1 MLTVEK
7 LKKSVADLKKEIK
20 EKSSKSENL
29 KSDKDLRTI
38 RKKLKRAQ
46 RKLRILHP
54 PASKETVE
62 EKAKTA

>member
-20 EKSSKSENL
+20 EKSSKSKNL
-29 KSDKDLRTI
+29 KPDKDLRTI

-54 PASKETVE
+54 PASKEKAE